1 MLSSTFLLQD
11 GPMVLGIAPQDA
23 SDRLIMF
30 QVCYVQLVVMMIIL
44 IPCKLNKSDSLFCL
58 HFTFKESV

>member
-1 MLSSTFLLQD
+1 
-11 GPMVLGIAPQDA
+11 MVLGIAPQDA
-23 SDRLIMF
+23 SDRLVMF
-30 QVCYVQLVVMMIIL
+30 QVCYVQPVVMIIL

>member
-1 MLSSTFLLQD
+1 
-11 GPMVLGIAPQDA
+11 MVLGIAPQDA

-30 QVCYVQLVVMMIIL
+30 QVCYIRPVVMIIL
-44 IPCKLNKSDSLFCL
+44 IPCKLNKSDSLLGL